1 MHRTIEIA
9 AGAGASAS
17 LVAALERQEHVV
29 GLRVHRG
36 ASVVPP
42 GDVVV
47 AHVLNRGADAVMRAV
62 AEAERHGPV
71 SVATA
76 ELASLTDPPKQ
87 DAIERDVDE
96 ALWEEMETGL
106 RHQGRVTANFL
117 ALMALGGAVAAAAL
131 AAEDPA
137 RRAIATVAAAVLA
150 PGYEPIAKVALGLA
164 LRKRAVLAAG
174 LVSTAAGYAALVAG
188 AAAAFALLRLMGAA
202 SAVDGLPGSA
212 AVHELSHPTALSYL
226 VSACGAAAGMVVLS
240 AYRRSVIAGPL
251 MAMVLVE
258 AAALVGAAPI
268 AGRPELALDGL
279 QRLAVDA
286 ALVVAVGAAVVAAK
300 QAFVHRRPPLR

>member
-1 MHRTIEIA
+1 MHRTREIA
-9 AGAGASAS
+9 AGAGASAA

-29 GLRVHRG
+29 GLLVHRG
-36 ASVVPP
+36 ASIVPP
-42 GDVVV
+42 GDLVV

-62 AEAERHGPV
+62 AEAGRHGPV
-71 SVATA
+71 SAATA
-76 ELASLTDPPKQ
+76 ELACLVDPGKQ
-87 DAIERDVDE
+87 DAIGRDVDE

-117 ALMALGGAVAAAAL
+117 ALMALGGAVAAAGL
-131 AAEDPA
+131 VAEDPG
-137 RRAIATVAAAVLA
+137 RRAIALVAAAVLA
-150 PGYEPIAKVALGLA
+150 PGYEPVAKVALGLA
-164 LRKRAVLAAG
+164 LRRRAVLAAG

-188 AAAAFALLRLMGAA
+188 AAAAFASLLVLGET
-202 SAVDGLPGSA
+202 AVDRLADSA
-212 AVHELSHPTALSYL
+212 AVHELSRPTALSYL

-258 AAALVGAAPI
+258 AAALVGAAPV
-268 AGRPELALDGL
+268 AGHPELALQGL
-279 QRLAVDA
+279 QRLALDA

-300 QAFVHRRPPLR
+300 QAFVHRRAPLR

>member
-1 MHRTIEIA
+1 VHRTIEIA
-9 AGAGASAS
+9 AAAEASSA

-29 GLRVHRG
+29 GLYVHRG
-36 ASVVPP
+36 ASVVPR
-42 GDVVV
+42 GDLVV

-62 AEAERHGPV
+62 AEAEKHGPV

-87 DAIERDVDE
+87 GAIERDVDE

-117 ALMALGGAVAAAAL
+117 ALMALGGAVAAVGL
-131 AAEDPA
+131 VTEDPA
-137 RRAIATVAAAVLA
+137 RRAIALVAAAVLA

-164 LRKRAVLAAG
+164 LRKRAVLVAG

-188 AAAAFALLRLMGAA
+188 AAVAFTALGALGEAAVGHLAE
-202 SAVDGLPGSA
+202 SP

-226 VSACGAAAGMVVLS
+226 VSACGAASGMVVLS

-251 MAMVLVE
+251 MAMVLIE
-258 AAALVGAAPI
+258 AAALVGAAPVV
-268 AGRPELALDGL
+268 GRPDLAFEGL
-279 QRLAVDA
+279 QRLALDA
-286 ALVVAVGAAVVAAK
+286 ALVVAIGAAVVVVK
-300 QAFVHRRPPLR
+300 QAFVHRRAPLR

>member
-9 AGAGASAS
+9 AGADVS
-17 LVAALERQEHVV
+17 AALVEALKRQEHVV
-29 GLRVHRG
+29 GLYVHRG
-36 ASVVPP
+36 ASLVPP
-42 GDVVV
+42 GDLVVV
-47 AHVLNRGADAVMRAV
+47 HVLNRGADAVMRAV

-76 ELASLTDPPKQ
+76 ELASLTDPEKQ
-87 DAIERDVDE
+87 GAIERDVDE

-117 ALMALGGAVAAAAL
+117 ALMAIGGAVAAAGL
-131 AAEDPA
+131 VTEDAA
-137 RRAIATVAAAVLA
+137 RRAIALVAAAVLA
-150 PGYEPIAKVALGLA
+150 PGYEPLAKVALGLA
-164 LRKRAVLAAG
+164 LRKRAVLVAG

-188 AAAAFALLRLMGAA
+188 AAAAFALLSAMGEA
-202 SAVDGLPGSA
+202 AVDHLADSA
-212 AVHELSHPTALSYL
+212 AVHDLSHPTALSYL

-251 MAMVLVE
+251 MAMVLIE

-268 AGRPELALDGL
+268 AGRPDLAFEGL
-279 QRLAVDA
+279 QRLALDA
-286 ALVVAVGAAVVAAK
+286 ALVVAIGAAVVAAK
-300 QAFVHRRPPLR
+300 QVFVHRREPLR

>member
-9 AGAGASAS
+9 AGAGASAA

-62 AEAERHGPV
+62 AEAGRHGPV

-76 ELASLTDPPKQ
+76 ELACLVDPAKQ
-87 DAIERDVDE
+87 GAIERDVDE

-117 ALMALGGAVAAAAL
+117 ALMALGGAVAAAGL
-131 AAEDPA
+131 VTEDPA
-137 RRAIATVAAAVLA
+137 RRAVATVAAAVLA
-150 PGYEPIAKVALGLA
+150 PGYEPLAKAALGLA
-164 LRKRAVLAAG
+164 LRKRAVLVAG

-188 AAAAFALLRLMGAA
+188 AAAVFALLRLLGDAA
-202 SAVDGLPGSA
+202 VGHLAESP

-258 AAALVGAAPI
+258 AAALVGAAPV
-268 AGRPELALDGL
+268 AGRPDLALEGL
-279 QRLAVDA
+279 GRLALDA
-286 ALVVAVGAAVVAAK
+286 ALVVAIGAAVVAAK
-300 QAFVHRRPPLR
+300 QAFVHRRAPLR

>member
-9 AGAGASAS
+9 AGAEASAA

-29 GLRVHRG
+29 GLHVHRA
-36 ASVVPP
+36 ASMVPP
-42 GDVVV
+42 GDLVV

-62 AEAERHGPV
+62 AEAGRHGPV

-76 ELASLTDPPKQ
+76 ELASLTDPRKQ
-87 DAIERDVDE
+87 AAIERDVDE

-106 RHQGRVTANFL
+106 RHQGRITANFL
-117 ALMALGGAVAAAAL
+117 ALMAIGGAVAAAGL
-131 AAEDPA
+131 VTEDPA
-137 RRAIATVAAAVLA
+137 RRAIAMVAAAVLA

-164 LRKRAVLAAG
+164 LRRRAVLVAG

-188 AAAAFALLRLMGAA
+188 AAAAFGALLLLGGVSAERLAG
-202 SAVDGLPGSA
+202 GA
-212 AVHELSHPTALSYL
+212 AVHELSYPTALSYI

-258 AAALVGAAPI
+258 AAALVGAAPV
-268 AGRPELALDGL
+268 AGHPALALEGL
-279 QRLAVDA
+279 QRLAADA
-286 ALVVAVGAAVVAAK
+286 ALVVAIGTVVVGAK
-300 QAFVHRRPPLR
+300 QAFVHRRAPLR